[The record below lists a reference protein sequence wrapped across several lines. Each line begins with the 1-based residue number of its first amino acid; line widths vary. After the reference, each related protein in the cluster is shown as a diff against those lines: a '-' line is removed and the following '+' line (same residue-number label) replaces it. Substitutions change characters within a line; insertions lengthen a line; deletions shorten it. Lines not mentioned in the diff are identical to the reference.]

1 MKKKVLITGTSGM
14 LGGALV
20 NGWSQK
26 FEIFEL
32 TGKRQFDFNKT
43 DYSSLKKLFNPDV
56 IVHCA
61 ALIKMDYCEK
71 NPEKA
76 FSVNGESVSRLHKA
90 FPETKIIFISSE
102 AVFPLN
108 TKNAT
113 EKTPAGAVT
122 VYGKSK
128 ELGESYIEKYSCG
141 TVIRTT
147 IVGRNIS
154 NPGKSLAEWI
164 VSSLK
169 NNQPI
174 TLFDDVWFTPI
185 SVWQLGDALEW
196 VVENPTPSILHIGG
210 DEKVTKYQFG
220 LELAKVL
227 DLPTSLIKRGKLLG
241 AEFTAPRSNET
252 SLNSSLY
259 EQLSGNKA
267 PSLSEV
273 IKSVAS
279 YF

>member
-20 NGWSQK
+20 DKWKQK
-26 FEIFEL
+26 FEIFEI
-32 TGKRQFDFNKT
+32 TGKKQFDFNQT
-43 DYSSLKKLFNPDV
+43 DYSSLKKLFTPNV

-61 ALIKMDYCEK
+61 ALIKMDYCEE
-71 NPEKA
+71 NPKKA
-76 FSVNGESVSRLHKA
+76 LLVNGESVNKLHKV
-90 FPETKIIFISSE
+90 FPKAKIIFISSE

-108 TKNAT
+108 TEDAT
-113 EKTPAGAVT
+113 EETSTGAVT

-128 ELGESYIEKYSCG
+128 ELGEKYIEKYSCG

-147 IVGRNIS
+147 IVGRNVN

-185 SVWQLGDALEW
+185 SIWQLGDALEW
-196 VVENPTPSILHIGG
+196 VVENQTPSILHIGG
-210 DEKVTKYQFG
+210 AQKVTKYQFG
-220 LELAKVL
+220 FELAKAL
-227 DLPTSLIKRGKLLG
+227 DLPTSLIKKGKLLEAG
-241 AEFTAPRSNET
+241 FIASRSNKT
-252 SLNSSLY
+252 SLNSKLY
-259 EQLSGNKA
+259 EQLSGNKL
-267 PSLSEV
+267 PSFSE
-273 IKSVAS
+273 IIESVAS
-279 YF
+279 CF